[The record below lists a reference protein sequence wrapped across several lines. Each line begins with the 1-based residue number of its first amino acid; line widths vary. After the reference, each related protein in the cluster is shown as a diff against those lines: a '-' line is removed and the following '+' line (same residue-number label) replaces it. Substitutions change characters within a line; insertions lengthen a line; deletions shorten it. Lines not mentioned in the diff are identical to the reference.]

1 LLYCGKFTN
10 LYFWRT
16 YEGQEVDLVEEKGGQ
31 LIGWE
36 IKQKR
41 KGGKQPKDWADYTNS
56 TWREVDRENYWEFL

>member
-1 LLYCGKFTN
+1 
-10 LYFWRT
+10 
-16 YEGQEVDLVEEKGGQ
+16 

-41 KGGKQPKDWADYTNS
+41 KGGKQPKDWASYTNS